1 MTAMQRRC
9 LRVLALLAVLTLL
22 AIAAFMTVGARGDWG
37 FVLAF
42 RGAKVLA
49 LLLVGGAVGV
59 ATVLFQTVTGNRIL
73 TPSVMGFDALFVL
86 VQTTTIHLAGNI
98 GTLPREAGFVL
109 QATLMVAL
117 SALLYGRMFRGEAH
131 GLHIMVLA
139 GIGLGTL
146 FRALTALL
154 QRMLDPAAFA
164 VLQGRLFADFNRA
177 ELDLLAVAALA
188 MAATGVMA
196 LRDLHRFDVIALG
209 REPAIGLGVEYR
221 PAVRR
226 MLGMVAVLVAVPTAL
241 VGPIG
246 FLGLLVANLAYRIM
260 PSSRHAV
267 VLPAA
272 ALLGMLALLLGQL
285 VLERV
290 LGLGAALSIVIEF
303 AGGVLF
309 LLLLLRG
316 ARG

>member
-1 MTAMQRRC
+1 MQRRC